1 MSSQSIFCYN
11 NNSSYRN
18 QIQVNEEYHKQFQK
32 FPYKQNNDSIVESG
46 TSLYIS
52 RRELSA
58 KQDIITQEN
67 LQNKTILQALSEA
80 EKEKHQKS
88 EEYKMETSFQTLS
101 NFKSQQN
108 NAYQHK
114 SYLQQTQEQNILNT
128 VFNIE
133 DADQK
138 VEPIRLMKVLK
149 LLVNI
154 QHFFRILSMNARIF
168 NKLNQ
173 NQHDLIGDVASV
185 YSKSTKL
192 KNGNKFFDLVL
203 NYWYYMLIIAKN
215 LNIQVFNPSNILIKV
230 WDYLQSMLILFSTFL
245 LNLQLFFEMD
255 ISNFQLL
262 FQILFIVSVI
272 DILVELNTGVL
283 QKGDI
288 IYDRNYIF
296 KSYMQ
301 DTFFLNVIGNIPL
314 FFFIS
319 KVEISTTVRIV
330 FNILYT
336 FNWVK
341 ISKVLKQ
348 IAYYAS
354 YEKGYKNMFDLLK
367 LLVFVI
373 GICHIFCLFWH
384 GLCLF
389 EINSG
394 QQNNW
399 IESKNLLDATIYER
413 YIYSFYFLAV
423 TMATV
428 GYGDITPQNSAE
440 VLFTTIT
447 IFVTCV
453 VYAFSLN
460 TIGSIIENIEKK
472 DKKYKDNLQI
482 IHGLMR
488 EEEVSRELKIQVSNY
503 IEYLYKES
511 NEIQKKQE
519 KLIIEKLSTK
529 LRNDLILE
537 IQGKYIN
544 SIPLFKHIK
553 EKDKIAKIMEEQLY
567 SPGEIIFNQGDQDD
581 SSLYYI
587 VKGSVQII
595 FNQDGNQNRE
605 AKQIKLIKKKEYFG
619 EISFINGNPRT
630 FTAKTADFCRIYRI
644 NRQQFMEVIK
654 QHDQDFENF
663 QMIKEAFSLNRNYK
677 FCSIFCSTCK
687 SGNHFSIDCPRTHL
701 TLTRQI
707 VISRYNSCSPQER
720 AEFKRRKSKLNF
732 FQKIEILHNALL
744 EINNKESLFEIL
756 DSLENGCNIL
766 DEADDETNVQFQDN
780 SKEENIR
787 KNLVDGTQ
795 NQLFFSSDNK
805 NSQIENQNKSL
816 SIEECQDKA
825 QNQIIRQGKNN
836 LTLIKQNSKG
846 NRYNDKTIQMQQ
858 QQQQQNQVKKQFL
871 YRSSQQYNPENKMI
885 EQLQENQRQQQ
896 NESEK
901 LPTSP
906 TSSEDD
912 SMSDCS
918 FQYRKQKPSKDNAQ
932 LERPS
937 LGKEDEQRF
946 IIDEKIKE
954 DAIQNNSAI
963 QKRNSSIFYKMRGS
977 NQLINSQINEISR
990 QSLINDVKNNN
1001 EKQKEVVNNIQIN
1014 NILQSRRTL
1023 RGTRDNIFLENV
1035 LKKIQNRSSLQV
1047 DEQNLQK
1054 KYSNTNFDDLQE
1066 RLSKISLKDNPK
1078 KLSLQN
1084 QFQFLNS
1091 KSIQNTANILPQI
1104 IEENILINGKKGIDF
1119 IEYADQVNY
1128 QMLQTF
1134 DKAKIFKYYFPH
1146 FNYPEIVEKWVLFQ
1160 SKRQQRILKSSK
1172 IAQKKKRYLNKRKQN
1187 NSSLYQKQ
1195 TEI

>member
-537 IQGKYIN
+537 IQGK
-544 SIPLFKHIK
+544 
-553 EKDKIAKIMEEQLY
+553 
-567 SPGEIIFNQGDQDD
+567 
-581 SSLYYI
+581 
-587 VKGSVQII
+587 
-595 FNQDGNQNRE
+595 
-605 AKQIKLIKKKEYFG
+605 
-619 EISFINGNPRT
+619 
-630 FTAKTADFCRIYRI
+630 
-644 NRQQFMEVIK
+644 
-654 QHDQDFENF
+654 
-663 QMIKEAFSLNRNYK
+663 NYK

-720 AEFKRRKSKLNF
+720 AEFKRRKSK
-732 FQKIEILHNALL
+732 ILHNALL